1 MAFAI
6 GGASVPSLPGLMP
19 GLLPRVPPAPVP
31 LSPAPATLHRRQNG
45 TAPSPAARETV
56 NLFIDSTDADWEY
69 AASII
74 AACADQTVYAVQCTS
89 GGDLVGAQTCGPNA
103 VFANG
108 VRGWWRAQKA
118 TLTAGTS
125 TYRFSSDLTTTTL
138 GVEVTAT
145 AEESCLLAGTTAAT
159 CTATVKATADGT
171 RTTTTTRATL
181 SGTAYYRYDVA
192 ITGGAEKT
200 ATAAATCGGG
210 GGSDTK
216 GAGATVRPRG
226 VLLWAVAGVAVA
238 GATGVLSMFGGTL
251 I

>member
-103 VFANG
+103 V
-108 VRGWWRAQKA
+108 KA